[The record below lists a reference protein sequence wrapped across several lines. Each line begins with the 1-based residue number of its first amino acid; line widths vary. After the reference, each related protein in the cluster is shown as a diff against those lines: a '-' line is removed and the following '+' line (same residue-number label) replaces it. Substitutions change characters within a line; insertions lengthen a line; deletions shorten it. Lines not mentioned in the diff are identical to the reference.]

1 MKLFVILI
9 AGVLIVSGCR
19 ITDRSDREVG
29 ADLINNP
36 RSEFSVDPE
45 KMPVISFEDPVFS
58 FGLISEGEVID
69 HTFTF
74 KNTGKSPLIIS
85 HIEGSCGCT
94 VMRDWP
100 KEPVEPGESG
110 EISVEYNSKNK
121 GGKQNVA
128 IRVLANT
135 SPATTVLTMEGE
147 IASVKQ

>member
-1 MKLFVILI
+1 MKIGVILF
-9 AGVLIVSGCR
+9 AGMLIFSGCR

-29 ADLINNP
+29 TDLINNP
-36 RSEFSVDPE
+36 KSEFSVDPE
-45 KMPVISFEDPVFS
+45 KLPVIAFGDPVFN

-69 HTFTF
+69 HTFSF
-74 KNTGKSPLIIS
+74 KNTGKSPLVIS

-100 KEPVEPGESG
+100 KEPIAPGDSG
-110 EISVEYNSKNK
+110 EISVEFNSKNK